1 MSETLVLSALPHTWI
16 FDIDGTICVH
26 NGYKNGGD
34 VLLNGVKKF
43 FSQIPT
49 EDMIIFITSRK
60 IEEKVNLEQFLIKN
74 NLRFNYIIFNAPMG
88 ERILINDTKPSGLKT
103 AYALNKT
110 RNASLTTKIIINN
123 LL

>member
-43 FSQIPT
+43 FPKYLQ
-49 EDMIIFITSRK
+49 K
-60 IEEKVNLEQFLIKN
+60 I
-74 NLRFNYIIFNAPMG
+74 
-88 ERILINDTKPSGLKT
+88 
-103 AYALNKT
+103 
-110 RNASLTTKIIINN
+110 
-123 LL
+123 